1 MNSSPPQTIDEY
13 IANFPQDVQQILHQ
27 IRATIHQVAPHIQ
40 EKISYQIPTFTLH
53 GNLIYFAAF
62 KNHIS
67 IYPAPRGAEVFKN
80 RLAAYKGGKG
90 TIQLPL
96 NQPIPFDLIREIVQ
110 FRIEEN
116 LARTE
121 TKKKATP

>member
-13 IANFPQDVQQILHQ
+13 IANFPQDVQRILQQ

-40 EKISYQIPTFTLH
+40 EKISYQIPAFALH

-67 IYPAPRGAEVFKN
+67 IYPAPRSAEAFQNK
-80 RLAAYKGGKG
+80 LAAYKGGKG
-90 TIQLPL
+90 TIQFPL
-96 NQPIPFDLIREIVQ
+96 NEPIPFDLIREIVQ
-110 FRIEEN
+110 FRIQEN
-116 LARTE
+116 LERVW
-121 TKKKATP
+121 